1 MRNKLFM
8 SLFLAL
14 AVSVPMWAQ
23 SSSTDQSQPSNN
35 APAQGWRGHRRMPN
49 ADQQLKHMTKMLNLT
64 EDQQAK
70 IKPILEDRQQKF
82 STLMQDS
89 SLSRDDRRAKFQ
101 EIATASQQQVRANLT
116 PDQLKTMDEMRAKR
130 QARWQQKQG
139 ESTAP
144 QQQQQN

>member
-35 APAQGWRGHRRMPN
+35 APAQGWHGHRRMPN

-70 IKPILEDRQQKF
+70 IKPLLEDRQQKF
-82 STLMQDS
+82 SALMQDS
-89 SLSRDDRRAKFQ
+89 SLSREDRRAKFQ
-101 EIATASQQQVRANLT
+101 EIATASQQQIRANLT

-130 QARWQQKQG
+130 QARWQKKQG
-139 ESTAP
+139 ETNAP
-144 QQQQQN
+144 QQQQN